1 MAAKKTARA
10 ISPGDDNGLIA
21 EYEWLRRMMSHLE
34 IQTERIDRQLIE
46 MENHL
51 SDDYTFPGD
60 PPKGRS

>member
-1 MAAKKTARA
+1 MAVKKTAKA
-10 ISPGDDNGLIA
+10 TSSGDENGLIA

-46 MENHL
+46 MENRL